1 MKAVIHAAFLALLL
15 GAGLTGRAQTPTG
28 TDPSEVVYPRG
39 SAPAEQAPQPAPAA
53 TNTASPFAPPSS
65 SGGLSQ
71 AVAYVA
77 VLGLLVGGAWLLV
90 KRGSL
95 PRPFAKS
102 EGRLKVLET
111 KMLGNR
117 QFLMVVEYED
127 AKMLLGVCQ
136 GRIDYLTPLAGH
148 PLAAAAAS
156 IEEEERRQAFDPGSH
171 HA

>member
-1 MKAVIHAAFLALLL
+1 MKAVLHAAFLAAML
-15 GAGLTGRAQTPTG
+15 GAGLTSHAQTPAG

-39 SAPAEQAPQPAPAA
+39 SAPAAQPPAQPAA
-53 TNTASPFAPPSS
+53 ASPFSPPSS

-77 VLGLLVGGAWLLV
+77 VLGLLVGGAWLLI

-95 PRPFAKS
+95 PRPFARS

-111 KMLGNR
+111 KVLGNR

-156 IEEEERRQAFDPGSH
+156 IEDEERGHPFNPGHPDTRRS
-171 HA
+171 

>member
-1 MKAVIHAAFLALLL
+1 MKALLHAAFLAVML
-15 GAGLTGRAQTPTG
+15 GAALPGRAQTSAG
-28 TDPSEVVYPRG
+28 TDPADVVYPRG
-39 SAPAEQAPQPAPAA
+39 AVAAQPAAAPAPASS
-53 TNTASPFAPPSS
+53 SPFAPPS
-65 SGGLSQ
+65 GGAGLSQ
-71 AVAYVA
+71 AFAYVA

-90 KRGSL
+90 KRGTL

-156 IEEEERRQAFDPGSH
+156 IEEEERNLPFNLVRPDSRR
-171 HA
+171 

>member
-1 MKAVIHAAFLALLL
+1 MKAVLHAAFLAAML
-15 GAGLTGRAQTPTG
+15 GAGLTGHAQTPTG
-28 TDPSEVVYPRG
+28 TDPAEIIYPRG
-39 SAPAEQAPQPAPAA
+39 SAPASQPAQAPASP
-53 TNTASPFAPPSS
+53 SPFAPPAT

-77 VLGLLVGGAWLLV
+77 VLGLLVGGAWLLI
-90 KRGSL
+90 KRGTL

-136 GRIDYLTPLAGH
+136 GRVDYLTPLAGH

-156 IEEEERRQAFDPGSH
+156 IEEEEREQSYNPGHPDSRR
-171 HA
+171 

>member
-1 MKAVIHAAFLALLL
+1 MKAVLHAAFLAVML
-15 GAGLTGRAQTPTG
+15 GAGLTGRAQTPAG
-28 TDPSEVVYPRG
+28 TDPAELVYPRG
-39 SAPAEQAPQPAPAA
+39 GAPAA
-53 TNTASPFAPPSS
+53 QQPASAPTGPGPFAPPTT
-65 SGGLSQ
+65 SGGLGQ
-71 AVAYVA
+71 AAAYIVILA
-77 VLGLLVGGAWLLV
+77 LIAGGAWLLV

-95 PRPFAKS
+95 PRPFTRS
-102 EGRLKVLET
+102 EGRLKVLES

-156 IEEEERRQAFDPGSH
+156 IEEEERGHPFNSGSH

>member
-1 MKAVIHAAFLALLL
+1 MKAVLHAAFLAAML
-15 GAGLTGRAQTPTG
+15 GAALTGRAQTPTG
-28 TDPSEVVYPRG
+28 TDPSEVVYPR
-39 SAPAEQAPQPAPAA
+39 SAPAAVPSQPQAQSGGAF
-53 TNTASPFAPPSS
+53 TPPGSA
-65 SGGLSQ
+65 GGLSQ
-71 AVAYVA
+71 AFAYVV
-77 VLGLLVGGAWLLV
+77 VLGLVVGGAWLLV

-148 PLAAAAAS
+148 PLAAVGAMD
-156 IEEEERRQAFDPGSH
+156 EDERNIPFNPARPETRR
-171 HA
+171 

>member
-1 MKAVIHAAFLALLL
+1 MKAVLLAAFLAAML
-15 GAGLTGRAQTPTG
+15 GAALPGRAQGTAG

-39 SAPAEQAPQPAPAA
+39 ASSSQTQAAPAPATSA
-53 TNTASPFAPPSS
+53 LTPPPSS
-65 SGGLSQ
+65 FGVSQ
-71 AVAYVA
+71 AAAYVA
-77 VLGLLVGGAWLLV
+77 VLGLMVGAAWFLV

-111 KMLGNR
+111 KILGNR

-148 PLAAAAAS
+148 PLAAASAGMDDD
-156 IEEEERRQAFDPGSH
+156 ERGVSFGAERTEPRR
-171 HA
+171 

>member
-1 MKAVIHAAFLALLL
+1 MKAVLHAAFLAVML
-15 GAGLTGRAQTPTG
+15 GAGLTCRAQTPVG

-39 SAPAEQAPQPAPAA
+39 AAPAA
-53 TNTASPFAPPSS
+53 QQPAQAPATPSPFSPPSS

-95 PRPFAKS
+95 PRPFARS

-111 KMLGNR
+111 KVLGNR

-148 PLAAAAAS
+148 PLAAAS
-156 IEEEERRQAFDPGSH
+156 MEEEERDHPFNPGRPDTRRS
-171 HA
+171 

>member
-1 MKAVIHAAFLALLL
+1 MKAVLHAAFLAAML
-15 GAGLTGRAQTPTG
+15 GAGLTGRAQTPAA
-28 TDPSEVVYPRG
+28 TDPGEVIYPRG
-39 SAPAEQAPQPAPAA
+39 AAPAPVQEQAPAAP
-53 TNTASPFAPPSS
+53 SPFAPPAS

-71 AVAYVA
+71 ALAYVS
-77 VLGLLVGGAWLLV
+77 VLGLLVGGAWLLI

-156 IEEEERRQAFDPGSH
+156 FDEEERGHGFNPGQPDSRR
-171 HA
+171 

>member
-1 MKAVIHAAFLALLL
+1 MKAVLHAAFLAVML
-15 GAGLTGRAQTPTG
+15 GAGLTGRAQTPAG
-28 TDPSEVVYPRG
+28 TDPADVVYPRG
-39 SAPAEQAPQPAPAA
+39 TAPAA
-53 TNTASPFAPPSS
+53 EPAAPARPGPSPFAPPTSESS
-65 SGGLSQ
+65 LAQGL
-71 AVAYVA
+71 AYVL
-77 VLGLLVGGAWLLV
+77 VLGLLIGGAWLLV

-111 KMLGNR
+111 KILGNR

-156 IEEEERRQAFDPGSH
+156 IEEEERRQPFNPGTH

>member
-1 MKAVIHAAFLALLL
+1 MKALLHAAFLAVML
-15 GAGLTGRAQTPTG
+15 GAALPGRAQTPAG
-28 TDPSEVVYPRG
+28 TDPAEVIYPRG
-39 SAPAEQAPQPAPAA
+39 SAATQAAPAPAA
-53 TNTASPFAPPSS
+53 SSPFAPPS
-65 SGGLSQ
+65 GGAGLSQ
-71 AVAYVA
+71 AFAYVA

-90 KRGSL
+90 KRGTL

-156 IEEEERRQAFDPGSH
+156 IEEEEERNLPFNPVRQESRR
-171 HA
+171 

>member
-1 MKAVIHAAFLALLL
+1 MKAVIHAAFLALML
-15 GAGLTGRAQTPTG
+15 GAGLTGRAQTPAG
-28 TDPSEVVYPRG
+28 TDPSDVVYPRG
-39 SAPAEQAPQPAPAA
+39 SAPAARQPAQAA
-53 TNTASPFAPPSS
+53 DSPSPFSPPSS

-71 AVAYVA
+71 AVAYVV

-95 PRPFAKS
+95 PKPFARS

-156 IEEEERRQAFDPGSH
+156 IEEEERRQPFHPGSH

>member
-1 MKAVIHAAFLALLL
+1 MKTVLHAAFLAVML
-15 GAGLTGRAQTPTG
+15 GAALPGRAQTPG
-28 TDPSEVVYPRG
+28 TDPAELIYPRG
-39 SAPAEQAPQPAPAA
+39 SNAAQQERAEAPASSSA
-53 TNTASPFAPPSS
+53 FAPPSS
-65 SGGLSQ
+65 SAGLTQ
-71 AVAYVA
+71 AVAYV
-77 VLGLLVGGAWLLV
+77 VILGLLVGGAWLLV

-117 QFLMVVEYED
+117 QFLMVVEYEE

-156 IEEEERRQAFDPGSH
+156 IEEEERQVPFNPGPVDFRR
-171 HA
+171 

>member
-1 MKAVIHAAFLALLL
+1 MKAVFHAAFLAVML
-15 GAGLTGRAQTPTG
+15 GAGLTGRAQTPAG

-39 SAPAEQAPQPAPAA
+39 SAPAAEQPAQPAA
-53 TNTASPFAPPSS
+53 PSPFSPPSTN
-65 SGGLSQ
+65 GGLSQ

-95 PRPFAKS
+95 PRPFARS

-111 KMLGNR
+111 KVLGNR

-156 IEEEERRQAFDPGSH
+156 IEEEERDQPFGHGRPDTRRP
-171 HA
+171 